1 MTSHEIRRHFL
12 DFFRSK
18 EHLIVSSAPL
28 VAKNDPTLMFNN
40 SGMAQFKDFF
50 LGNGTP
56 PAKRVADTQKCLR
69 VSGKHNDL
77 EDVGFDTYHHTMFE
91 MLGNWSFGDY
101 FKKEAI
107 AWAWELLTDV
117 YGLPKDRLYVSVFEG
132 DSTDN
137 VPFDQEAFDLWKP
150 IVGEDRIIY
159 GNKKDNFWEMGDTGP
174 CGPCSEIHVDL
185 RSAEEVAQQ
194 SGKELVNADHPQ
206 VVEIWNL
213 VFMQFNRKADGSL
226 EPLPARHVDTGM
238 GFERLCMAIQQ
249 KKSNYDTDV
258 FSGTIQ
264 VIEELSGKSYGG
276 TMAGAPDRSS
286 DVAMRVIADHI
297 RAVSFAI
304 ADGLVPS
311 NAKAGYVIRRILRR
325 AIRYGYSYLGLTEPF
340 MTKLVPTLAL
350 QFADVFPELNAQRDF
365 VATVIREEE
374 KSFFLTLENGI
385 KRINTESRVRVDAFK
400 KGIDSILNHVYE
412 LKPEEVEKLRANL
425 LMDRMDNHYSDLS
438 QEVNDWK
445 DNVGR
450 LLNEISASEKL
461 TEAQTFY
468 KGALSQLVIPGE
480 TVFELNDTFG
490 FPADLTALIAR
501 EKGLS
506 IDEAGFQKALQEQK
520 VRSRKDAQSSAGD
533 WIELIGLDT
542 KVEFVGYD
550 QPEAYAQLV
559 KYRKIQNK
567 QGTQVQVVLDKTP
580 FYAESGG
587 QIGDT
592 GTLKLFAG
600 SDQIG
605 TLTVLDT
612 RKENDLV
619 IHIVEDVTGLDDLL
633 TEADSVYAAINTA
646 RRALIAAN
654 HSATHLLHSALRD
667 VLGSHVAQKGSYVG
681 PDALRF
687 DFSHFSKVTDEQLAE
702 VERIVNEKVR
712 EDIPLDEKR
721 NVPIEQAKA
730 LGATALFGEKYGDFV
745 RVITFDPKYSVELCG
760 GTHVYRTGHI
770 GLFKFT
776 GEGSVSTGVRRIE
789 AKTALGAEQ
798 LVNEQMAVVT
808 DLKELLKAPK
818 DVVKAVQALLDERTA
833 LQKQVEALQNEKVQQ
848 LKNQLIDKIEVI
860 NGSAGLGHVGPG
872 HSRLVQRVDV
882 PSADALKQLAYDLK
896 AKVDNLALVLGADI
910 NGKPQLAVMLP
921 DSLIQDRKLNA
932 GQVVKELAKN
942 IKGGGGGQPFF
953 ATAGGSD
960 SSGLDAALA
969 QGRELLG

>member
-1 MTSHEIRRHFL
+1 MTSSEIRRHFL
-12 DFFRSK
+12 DFFQSK
-18 EHLIVSSAPL
+18 QHLIVSSAPL

-101 FKKEAI
+101 FKKDAI
-107 AWAWELLTDV
+107 HWAWELLTEV

-132 DSTDN
+132 DEKDN
-137 VPFDQEAFDLWKP
+137 VPFDQEAFDLWEP
-150 IVGEDRIIY
+150 IVGKDRIIY

-185 RSAEEVAQQ
+185 RSPEEIAAK

-213 VFMQFNRKADGSL
+213 VFMQFNRKADSSL

-238 GFERLCMAIQQ
+238 GFERLCMAIQG

-258 FSGTIQ
+258 FSGTIK
-264 VIEELSGKSYGG
+264 VIEELSGKPYGG
-276 TMAGAPDRSS
+276 TMDKS

-311 NAKAGYVIRRILRR
+311 NSKAGYVIRRILRR
-325 AIRYGYSYLGLTEPF
+325 AIRYGYSYLNLTEPF
-340 MTKLVPTLAL
+340 MTKLVPTLAM
-350 QFADVFPELNAQRDF
+350 QFAEVFPELNAQRDF

-374 KSFFLTLENGI
+374 IAFLRTLGTGLGRLDQI
-385 KRINTESRVRVDAFK
+385 
-400 KGIDSILNHVYE
+400 
-412 LKPEEVEKLRANL
+412 
-425 LMDRMDNHYSDLS
+425 
-438 QEVNDWK
+438 VNDTK
-445 DNVGR
+445 ATG
-450 LLNEISASEKL
+450 SE
-461 TEAQTFY
+461 AI
-468 KGALSQLVIPGE
+468 AGE

-501 EKGLS
+501 EKGLG
-506 IDEAGFQKALQEQK
+506 IDEAGFQNALQQQK
-520 VRSRKDAQSSAGD
+520 VRSRKDAASSAGD
-533 WIELIGLDT
+533 WIDLTETGAKSSFI
-542 KVEFVGYD
+542 GYD
-550 QPEAYAQLV
+550 QPTVTTSLI
-559 KYRKIQNK
+559 KYRKVQNK
-567 QGTQVQVVLDKTP
+567 QGTQYQLVLAETP

-592 GTLKLFAG
+592 GTLTLLVAEKPVCR
-600 SDQIG
+600 
-605 TLTVLDT
+605 LTVIDT
-612 RKENDLV
+612 KKENDLT
-619 IHIVEDVTGLDDLL
+619 IHIIDPAQAVGYTSTVMANEPGKKWGVFPPKSVVTTLGNGDKVVSWPSGDAVDADQLEDQFKQA
-633 TEADSVYAAINTA
+633 ESVNARIDTT
-646 RRALIAAN
+646 RRAQIAAN
-654 HSATHLLHSALRD
+654 HSATHLLHAALRD
-667 VLGSHVAQKGSYVG
+667 VLGTHVAQKGSYVG

-712 EDIPLDEKR
+712 EDIPLDEQR
-721 NVPIEQAKA
+721 NVPIEQAKGM
-730 LGATALFGEKYGDFV
+730 GATALFGEKYGDFV
-745 RVITFDPKYSVELCG
+745 RVITFDPNYSVELCG

-776 GEGSVSTGVRRIE
+776 GEGSVSTGVRRVE
-789 AKTALGAEQ
+789 AKTALGAET
-798 LVNEQMAVVT
+798 LVNEQMAIVT
-808 DLKELLKAPK
+808 ELKDVLKAPK
-818 DVVKAVQALLDERTA
+818 DVVKAVQDLLTERSA
-833 LQKQVEALQNEKVQQ
+833 LQKQIEALQNEKVQQ
-848 LKNQLIDKIEVI
+848 IKNSLLDKVTPS
-860 NGSAGLGHVGPG
+860 NGHMV
-872 HSRLVQRVDV
+872 LVERVDV

-969 QGRELLG
+969 QGKELLA